1 MSAKV
6 KSQCNGNPLELNE
19 IGTGQQVPHDFDWTE
34 A

>member
-1 MSAKV
+1 MIV
-6 KSQCNGNPLELNE
+6 KIMGQTLLKAMELNE